1 MSISAA
7 AFFLIPD
14 CFRTQ
19 GMCIKAVEKDPWQLY
34 YVPDHFKAKEMY
46 DKSVK
51 DYFFS
56 LQYIPDWF
64 VTQQQI
70 RIWDDDGEYNNDDD
84 DDDDDDD
91 DRLIKW
97 YDGYKKCK
105 SQNAQIE
112 KELMRIAWHP
122 S

>member
-1 MSISAA
+1 M
-7 AFFLIPD
+7 
-14 CFRTQ
+14 
-19 GMCIKAVEKDPWQLY
+19 
-34 YVPDHFKAKEMY
+34 
-46 DKSVK
+46 
-51 DYFFS
+51 
-56 LQYIPDWF
+56 
-64 VTQQQI
+64 TQQQI
-70 RIWDDDGEYNNDDD
+70 RICDDDSEYNNND

-105 SQNAQIE
+105 FQNAQIE

>member
-1 MSISAA
+1 MRISPA

-14 CFRTQ
+14 HFTTQ

-70 RIWDDDGEYNNDDD
+70 RIWDDEGEYNDDD
-84 DDDDDDD
+84 DDDDDT
-91 DRLIKW
+91 LIKW

-105 SQNAQIE
+105 FQNAQIE

>member
-1 MSISAA
+1 
-7 AFFLIPD
+7 
-14 CFRTQ
+14 
-19 GMCIKAVEKDPWQLY
+19 MCIKAVEVDPWQLH
-34 YVPDHFKAKEMY
+34 YVPDIFKAQKMC
-46 DKSVK
+46 DKVVR
-51 DYFFS
+51 DQFFS
-56 LQYIPDWF
+56 LEYVSDWF
-64 VTQQQI
+64 VTHQQVKI
-70 RIWDDDGEYNNDDD
+70 RHDDEYHDD